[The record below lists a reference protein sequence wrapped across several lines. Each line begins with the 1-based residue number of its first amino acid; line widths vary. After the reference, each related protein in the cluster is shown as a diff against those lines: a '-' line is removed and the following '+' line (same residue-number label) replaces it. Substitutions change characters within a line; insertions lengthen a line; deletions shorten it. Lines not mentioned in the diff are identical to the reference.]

1 MNLFHKSLLPVTLC
15 LTILG
20 NVRAADD
27 DKKADKDQDQD
38 KMTAKTV
45 TVRGVISA
53 FTVVGETDLDRETGK
68 LTTAQATLVTVIGH
82 PWMHEGDHKEY
93 AATEAKEKS
102 EGSEHAE
109 HHHHRMNLYVA
120 AMTPKTMVNEVMA
133 SGKTVALDAKDA
145 KYDDLEIGDR
155 VELTLMVPDMDKD
168 QGKDKD
174 KDDDK
179 STKSNHGRHRTYM
192 GAAKEIKLMIDH
204 MEGMHHDGKT
214 EHDEAKSK

>member
-1 MNLFHKSLLPVTLC
+1 MNLFHKSLLPVALC

-27 DKKADKDQDQD
+27 DKKVDKDKDQD
-38 KMTAKTV
+38 KMTEKTV

-82 PWMHEGDHKEY
+82 PWMREGDHKEY
-93 AATEAKEKS
+93 AASEEKEKN
-102 EGSEHAE
+102 EGGKHAM

-120 AMTPKTMVNEVMA
+120 AITPKTMVNEVMA
-133 SGKTVALDAKDA
+133 SGKTVALDAKEA

-155 VELTLMVPDMDKD
+155 VELTIMVKD
-168 QGKDKD
+168 TNKDKGKSD
-174 KDDDK
+174 ADD
-179 STKSNHGRHRTYM
+179 TKSMKGNHGRHRTFM
-192 GAAKEIKLMIDH
+192 GAAQEIKLMAEH
-204 MEGMHHDGKT
+204 MEGIHHDGKS
-214 EHDEAKSK
+214 EHDESK